1 VGRHHRITTEV
12 CRVNGKAGEEAYEQ
26 PSDGGDDGEENK
38 AKNTYR

>member
-1 VGRHHRITTEV
+1 MGRHHRITTEV
-12 CRVNGKAGEEAYEQ
+12 CRVNGKAVEEAYEQ